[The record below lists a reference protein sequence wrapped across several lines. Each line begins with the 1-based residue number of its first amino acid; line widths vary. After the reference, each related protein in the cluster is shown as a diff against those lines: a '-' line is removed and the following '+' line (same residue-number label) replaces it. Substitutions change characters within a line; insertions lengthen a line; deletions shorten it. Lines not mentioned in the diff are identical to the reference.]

1 MVLSGG
7 GEQGGIVVLSD
18 GGELG
23 GIVVLVGAVAQHGIV
38 ILGYAGELGGIVV
51 LGGAVAQHGIVV
63 PGDKGLGGME
73 LCAGAGMP
81 KGSKLVPLNC
91 GVIVLCSIMR
101 HYIAI
106 YYNMYFKRLAKGTI
120 GLPLAVELHI
130 EDCCKVPAY
139 IHGGHGARR
148 DP

>member
-81 KGSKLVPLNC
+81 KGSKLVPL
-91 GVIVLCSIMR
+91 
-101 HYIAI
+101 
-106 YYNMYFKRLAKGTI
+106 
-120 GLPLAVELHI
+120 AVELHI

-148 DP
+148 DPFDGGMVEEGAVGVLGSKEVE